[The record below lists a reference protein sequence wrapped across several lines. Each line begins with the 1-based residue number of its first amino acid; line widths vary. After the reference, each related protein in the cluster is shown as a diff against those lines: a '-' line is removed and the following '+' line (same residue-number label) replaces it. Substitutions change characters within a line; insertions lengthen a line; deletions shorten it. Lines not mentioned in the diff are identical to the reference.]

1 MLRTKIKPTIRQ
13 IASHFGISKN
23 YFDEYFKQQTGTSS
37 LDYRLA
43 YRLEL
48 VETYLRYSST
58 RLGEI
63 AHELEFSDKN
73 HLSKLLK
80 KHRGLT
86 PNEYRK

>member
-1 MLRTKIKPTIRQ
+1 MLRTKIKPTIRK

-43 YRLEL
+43 YRLKL

-58 RLGEI
+58 RLGESPTNWSSVTKTI
-63 AHELEFSDKN
+63 FQN
-73 HLSKLLK
+73 
-80 KHRGLT
+80 
-86 PNEYRK
+86 Y